1 MAHNTFVLYIYYDRK
16 TQNIVDFI
24 ESIEVN
30 IKYIDVNITY
40 YIQNSIIFYLFHKN
54 HLMKLANFWIKL
66 KMFINEFKNDI
77 LFKPDVLLMINKSDI
92 IKYIKM
98 KIKKNYDIFKELVK
112 N

>member
-1 MAHNTFVLYIYYDRK
+1 MAQNTFVLYIYFDRK
-16 TQNIVDFI
+16 AQNIINFI

-66 KMFINEFKNDI
+66 KIFIQEFKIDI
-77 LFKPDVLLMINKSDI
+77 LSDHNVLQIINKSDI

-98 KIKKNYDIFKELVK
+98 KIKKNYDIFQELVK

>member
-1 MAHNTFVLYIYYDRK
+1 MSQNTFVLYIYYDRK
-16 TQNIVDFI
+16 AENIVDFI

-54 HLMKLANFWIKL
+54 HLIKLANFWIKL
-66 KMFINEFKNDI
+66 KIFINELKTDI
-77 LFKPDVLLMINKSDI
+77 LFKPDVLLMINNSDI

-98 KIKKNYDIFKELVK
+98 KIKKNYDIFQELIK

>member
-1 MAHNTFVLYIYYDRK
+1 MSQNTFVLYIYYDRK
-16 TQNIVDFI
+16 SENLIDFI
-24 ESIEVN
+24 DSIEVN

-54 HLMKLANFWIKL
+54 HLMKLAEFWLKL
-66 KMFINEFKNDI
+66 KIFIHELKTDI
-77 LFKPDVLLMINKSDI
+77 LFEYDILEMLNKSDI

-98 KIKKNYDIFKELVK
+98 KIKKNYDIFQEIIK